1 MLLEMS
7 TWMILPI
14 GIILVSGIGAR
25 WIKPSDRMTAIM
37 FFFAAGVLIAALCTE
52 VIPQAMSRQRTPA
65 FVLGFTIG
73 VVLMW
78 LMRSLFSPPQEK
90 IANPNRTITL
100 GSILNIGIS
109 LMINGLLVGI
119 AFAIPNASGL
129 VMIFTLAVKAVLIG
143 SGLAQVLFRNG
154 KPMITVMIMLIAF
167 SAVAYGGSVLG
178 WLLVLTDAEAIT
190 AIACATAA
198 AIMLWV
204 VFEELMVEGHARGTR
219 RSDSLSFFVGCGA
232 AIWLSM
238 RLVDAV
244 GQ

>member
-1 MLLEMS
+1 M
-7 TWMILPI
+7 PI
-14 GIILVSGIGAR
+14 SIILVSGIGVR
-25 WIKPSDRMTAIM
+25 WVKPSDRMTAIM

-52 VIPQAMSRQRTPA
+52 VIPQSMTRQRTPA
-65 FVLGFTIG
+65 FVIGFTVG
-73 VVLMW
+73 VVLM
-78 LMRSLFSPPQEK
+78 LLIRSLFSPPQEK

-109 LMINGLLVGI
+109 LMINGVLVGI
-119 AFAIPNASGL
+119 AFGVPDASGL
-129 VMIFTLAVKAVLIG
+129 VMIFTLSVKATLIG

-154 KPMITVMIMLIAF
+154 RPMMTVMIMLITF
-167 SAVAYGGSVLG
+167 SAVAYGGAVIG
-178 WLLVLTDAEAIT
+178 WLLVVKNAEIIT
-190 AIACATAA
+190 AFACATAA

-204 VFEELMVEGHARGTR
+204 VFEELMVEAHERGSR

-238 RLVDAV
+238 QLVDAV